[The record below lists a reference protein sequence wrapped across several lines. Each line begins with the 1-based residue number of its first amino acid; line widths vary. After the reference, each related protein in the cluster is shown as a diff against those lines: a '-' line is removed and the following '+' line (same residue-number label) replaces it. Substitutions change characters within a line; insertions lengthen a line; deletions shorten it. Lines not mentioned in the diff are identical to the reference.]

1 MPRGAST
8 APPIHAEDEL
18 RQAIIALVEGA
29 SFELS
34 ARDPLAG
41 EGLREV
47 APAGRA
53 VYIAFAPTDTHH
65 GILAAA
71 TRLKRAG
78 FAPVPHIAART
89 LASFT
94 QFNDY
99 LARMAGE
106 AGIDRALVIAGDI
119 ERPVG
124 PFATSLELLNTG
136 LFERYGIRRID
147 IAGYPE
153 GHPRVSRAN
162 LAEALTTKC
171 RTIPERGLEPRVLT
185 QFGFEAAPIIAWLK
199 ALRLAGVDVPVRIG
213 LAGPASI
220 ATLAKFA
227 VRCGIGNSLR
237 ALTGG
242 HTSFARLLVEAD
254 PGVLVTALAGSAQ
267 DRSLGIA
274 GLHIFTFGG
283 VRRTTAWLAKVR
295 RGAFDCAESGNFL
308 VNR

>member
-1 MPRGAST
+1 MPRGASM
-8 APPIHAEDEL
+8 APPLGPEDDL
-18 RQAIIALVEGA
+18 REAIIALVEGA

-41 EGLREV
+41 EGLREL
-47 APAGRA
+47 APPGSTA
-53 VYIAFAPTDTHH
+53 YIALAASDTHH
-65 GILAAA
+65 GIVAAA
-71 TRLKRAG
+71 SRLKRAG

-94 QFNDY
+94 QLNDY

-136 LFERYGIRRID
+136 LFEKHGIRRID

-153 GHPRVSRAN
+153 GHPRVSRVH
-162 LAEALTTKC
+162 LEEALAAKC
-171 RTIPERGLEPRVLT
+171 RTMRERGLEPGVLT
-185 QFGFEAAPIIAWLK
+185 QFGFEVAPIVAWLK
-199 ALRLAGVDVPVRIG
+199 ALRLAGMEVPVRIG

-242 HTSFARLLVEAD
+242 HASFARLLIEAD
-254 PGVLVTALAGSAQ
+254 PAALVAALAGAAQ
-267 DRSLGIA
+267 DRALGIA
-274 GLHIFTFGG
+274 GLHFFTFGG
-283 VRRTTAWLAKVR
+283 VRRTTDWLAKVR
-295 RGAFDCAESGNFL
+295 CGAFDGMASGGFL
-308 VNR
+308 VHG

>member
-1 MPRGAST
+1 MAAIPT
-8 APPIHAEDEL
+8 EDEL
-18 RQAIIALVEGA
+18 RQAVIELADGA

-41 EGLREV
+41 EPLRE
-47 APAGRA
+47 AARPGST

-94 QFNDY
+94 QLNDY

-119 ERPVG
+119 ERPIG

-136 LFERYGIRRID
+136 LFEKYGIRRID

-162 LAEALTTKC
+162 LAEALAMKY
-171 RTIPERGLEPRVLT
+171 RAIRERGLEPGVLT
-185 QFGFEAAPIIAWLK
+185 QFGFDAAPIIAWVK
-199 ALRLAGVDVPVRIG
+199 ALRLAGVDIPVRIG

-237 ALTGG
+237 ALTAG
-242 HTSFARLLVEAD
+242 HASFARLLVEAD
-254 PGVLVTALAGSAQ
+254 PGVLVTVLAGAAQ
-267 DRSLGIA
+267 SRALGIV
-274 GLHIFTFGG
+274 GLHFFTFGG

-295 RGAFDCAESGNFL
+295 SGTFNCTGSGGFL
-308 VNR
+308 VHR

>member
-1 MPRGAST
+1 VAHGASI
-8 APPIHAEDEL
+8 APIRAGEKL
-18 RQAIIALVEGA
+18 RQAIIDLAGGA

-34 ARDPLAG
+34 QRDPVAG
-41 EGLREV
+41 EPLREV
-47 APAGRA
+47 APLGST

-65 GILAAA
+65 GVLAAA

-94 QFNDY
+94 QLNDY
-99 LARMAGE
+99 LARMAGD
-106 AGIDRALVIAGDI
+106 AGIDRALVIAGDV
-119 ERPVG
+119 EHPVG
-124 PFATSLELLNTG
+124 PFATSHDLLDTG
-136 LFERYGIRRID
+136 LFERHGIRRID

-153 GHPRVSRAN
+153 GHPRVSRAD

-171 RTIPERGLEPRVLT
+171 RTIRERGLEPSILT

-199 ALRLAGVDVPVRIG
+199 AIRLAGVDVPVRIG

-237 ALTGG
+237 SLTSG
-242 HTSFARLLVEAD
+242 HASFARLLVEAD
-254 PGVLVTALAGSAQ
+254 PAALVVSLAGAAE
-267 DRSLGIA
+267 DCTLGIA
-274 GLHIFTFGG
+274 GLHFFTFGG
-283 VRRTTAWLAKVR
+283 VRRTTAWLQKVR
-295 RGAFDCAESGNFL
+295 RGAFDCMESGGL
-308 VNR
+308 RVHR

>member
-1 MPRGAST
+1 MAHGASM
-8 APPIHAEDEL
+8 APIRAGDKM
-18 RQAIIALVEGA
+18 RQAIIDLADGA

-34 ARDPLAG
+34 ARDPLVG
-41 EGLREV
+41 EPLRDV
-47 APAGRA
+47 APPGST

-94 QFNDY
+94 QLNDY
-99 LARMAGE
+99 LARMAGD
-106 AGIDRALVIAGDI
+106 AAIDHALVIAGDV
-119 ERPVG
+119 ERPIG
-124 PFATSLELLNTG
+124 PFATSRDLLDTG
-136 LFERYGIRRID
+136 LFEKHGIRRID

-171 RTIPERGLEPRVLT
+171 RAIRERGLEPSILT
-185 QFGFEAAPIIAWLK
+185 QFGFAAAPIIAWLK
-199 ALRLAGVDVPVRIG
+199 SLRLADVDVPVRLG
-213 LAGPASI
+213 LAGPASV

-237 ALTGG
+237 SLTSG
-242 HTSFARLLVEAD
+242 HASFARLLVEAD
-254 PGVLVTALAGSAQ
+254 PAALVTSLAGAAR
-267 DRSLGIA
+267 DRTLGIA
-274 GLHIFTFGG
+274 GLHFFTFGG
-283 VRRTTAWLAKVR
+283 VRRTTAWLQKVR
-295 RGAFDCAESGNFL
+295 RGAFDCMESGGFR
-308 VNR
+308 VHR

>member
-1 MPRGAST
+1 MPRGAPI
-8 APPIHAEDEL
+8 APPIRAEDEL

-29 SFELS
+29 SFEIS

-41 EGLREV
+41 AGLREV
-47 APAGRA
+47 APAGST

-65 GILAAA
+65 GIVAAA
-71 TRLKRAG
+71 SLLKRAG

-94 QFNDY
+94 QLNDY
-99 LARMAGE
+99 LARLAGE
-106 AGIDRALVIAGDI
+106 AGIDRALVIAGDV

-124 PFATSLELLNTG
+124 PFATSLELLTTG
-136 LFERYGIRRID
+136 LFEKHGIRHID

-153 GHPRVSRAN
+153 GHPRVSRAH
-162 LAEALTTKC
+162 LEEALAAKC
-171 RTIPERGLEPRVLT
+171 RTMRERGLVPSVLT
-185 QFGFEAAPIIAWLK
+185 QFGFEAAPIVGWVQAV
-199 ALRLAGVDVPVRIG
+199 RAGGLDIPVRIG

-242 HTSFARLLVEAD
+242 HASVARLLVETNPAA
-254 PGVLVTALAGSAQ
+254 LVAALAGASPA
-267 DRSLGIA
+267 LGVTK
-274 GLHIFTFGG
+274 LHFFTFGG
-283 VRRTTAWLAKVR
+283 VRRSSAWIEKVR
-295 RGAFDCAESGNFL
+295 RGEFDWREGGGFL
-308 VNR
+308 IRR